1 MLTARLLAA
10 FARTMSGARPRWVGS
25 KPEPTQRIY
34 FANHTSHMDAIVI
47 WSVLP
52 PALRAVV
59 RPVAAADYWGV
70 GRMRRHLAMREFNA
84 VLIDRT
90 GESREPGESPIDV
103 LIEAMGTRYSL
114 ILFPEGTRG
123 SDPEPRE
130 FRSGLYHLAQRRPDV
145 ELIPVY
151 LSNLDRVMPRGA
163 HVPVPLQCEVIFGPA
178 LGRRAGEAKNEFL
191 VRAREAVASL
201 RPR

>member
-1 MLTARLLAA
+1 MLTVRLLAA

-59 RPVAAADYWGV
+59 RPVAAADYWSV
-70 GRMRRHLAMREFNA
+70 GRVRRRLAIREFNA
-84 VLIDRT
+84 VLIDPT
-90 GESREPGESPIDV
+90 GESRERGESPVDV
-103 LIEAMGTRYSL
+103 LVEAMGTRYSL
-114 ILFPEGTRG
+114 ILIPEDTRG
-123 SDPEPRE
+123 SDPEQHE
-130 FRSGLYHLAQRRPDV
+130 FRSGLYPLAQRRPDV

-151 LSNLDRVMPRGA
+151 LSNLDRVTPRGA
-163 HVPVPLQCEVIFGPA
+163 HVPVPPQCEVIFGPP
-178 LGRRAGEAKNEFL
+178 LGRREGETQSDFL
-191 VRAREAVASL
+191 TRAREAVSSL
-201 RPR
+201 KPR

>member
-47 WSVLP
+47 WAVLP
-52 PALRAVV
+52 PALREVV
-59 RPVAAADYWGV
+59 RPVAAADFWAV

-84 VLIDRT
+84 VLIEPT
-90 GESREPGESPIDV
+90 GEKGERDESPVDALV
-103 LIEAMGTRYSL
+103 EAMGTRYSL
-114 ILFPEGTRG
+114 ILIPEDARG
-123 SDPEPRE
+123 SDSEQRE

-151 LSNLDRVMPRGA
+151 LSNLDRGMPRGA
-163 HVPVPLQCEVIFGPA
+163 PVPAPLQCEVIFGPP
-178 LGRRAGEAKNEFL
+178 LVRQEGEAKSEFL
-191 VRAREAVASL
+191 FRAREAVWSL
-201 RPR
+201 KPQ

>member
-59 RPVAAADYWGV
+59 RPVAAADYWAA
-70 GRMRRHLAMREFNA
+70 GRVRRHLAMREFNA
-84 VLIDRT
+84 VLIDRG
-90 GESREPGESPIDV
+90 GEGRERGENPVDV

-123 SDPEPRE
+123 TDPEPHE

-178 LGRRAGEAKNEFL
+178 LARREGEPKGEFL
-191 VRAREAVASL
+191 FRAREAVSSL
-201 RPR
+201 KPR